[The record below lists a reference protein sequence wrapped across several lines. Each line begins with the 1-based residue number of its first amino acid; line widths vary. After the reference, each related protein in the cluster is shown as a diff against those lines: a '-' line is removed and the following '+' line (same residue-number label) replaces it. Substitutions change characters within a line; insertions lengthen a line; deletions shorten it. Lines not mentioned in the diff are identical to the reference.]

1 MTDAPISAGPMP
13 AYPTTAPAATESRR
27 SGTALV
33 RVSPPASWLRRLWPF
48 GRRDPLAYGI
58 GSHAL
63 GGRSAE
69 ALGWLRAGAD
79 ARHPVE
85 VGHNRLIVV
94 GALFTL
100 VFSTIAGRLVEI
112 TLISPTEPH
121 VSSVRKALPIE
132 RGEITDRNGVLLA
145 TSLGMISVYA
155 DPRKVLDPADAATQL
170 ARVLPDLNEA
180 TIRARLASARS
191 FVYVKRDLTPRQ
203 EYDVNRLGLPGIFF
217 QREDRRIYPQGA
229 IVSHV
234 LGFSDVDNHGLAG
247 IEKYMDERLRASE
260 TVQLSIDLRVQNI
273 ARQELGDS
281 VAKFH
286 ALGGAALVMDA
297 HSGELLAMVSLP
309 DFDPNE
315 PGAASDDARFNRA
328 TLGVYEMGSTF
339 KIFNTAMALETG
351 TTTLAGRYDATHP
364 IQIARFTI
372 TDYHAE
378 RRWLSVPEIF
388 MYSSN
393 IGSVRMALD
402 AGTPAQRAFL
412 DRLHMLTPLKIELPE
427 VGHPRIPMPWRPI
440 NTMTIAFGHGISVS
454 PLHLVAGTAA
464 VVNGGILVP
473 PTLVKREPGEPVP
486 GERVM
491 SLKTSESMRKLMRLV
506 VEQGTGKMAA
516 AAGYMVGGKTGTAE
530 KNGKGGYREKAL
542 LSNFAGAFPMDDPQY
557 VVFVMLDEPQ
567 GNKESYGFATAGWT
581 AAPAA
586 GHIIAR
592 IAPLLG
598 MMPEDEAA
606 LAHTMAVDL
615 HPGGPRVAAQ

>member
-1 MTDAPISAGPMP
+1 MTDAPMTDP
-13 AYPTTAPAATESRR
+13 ATTAPMSDRR
-27 SGTALV
+27 LGGTALV
-33 RVSPPASWLRRLWPF
+33 PVHPPVSWWRRLWPF
-48 GRRDPLAYGI
+48 GRRDRASHML
-58 GSHAL
+58 GSHSIGA
-63 GGRSAE
+63 RSAE
-69 ALGWLRAGAD
+69 ALDWLRADSD

-170 ARVLPDLNEA
+170 ARVLPDINEA
-180 TIRARLASARS
+180 TIRARLASTRS

-203 EYDVNRLGLPGIFF
+203 EYDVNRLGLPGIYF
-217 QREDRRIYPQGA
+217 QREDRRIYPQGR

-247 IEKYMDERLRASE
+247 IEKFMDERLRASE
-260 TVQLSIDLRVQNI
+260 TLQLSIDLRIQNV
-273 ARQELGDS
+273 ARQELADA
-281 VAKFH
+281 VQKFH
-286 ALGGAALVMDA
+286 ALGGAALVMDV
-297 HSGELLAMVSLP
+297 HTGELLAMVSLP

-339 KIFNTAMALETG
+339 KIFNTAMALDTG

-393 IGSVRMALD
+393 IGSVRMAMD
-402 AGTPAQRAFL
+402 AGTAAQRGFL

-427 VGHPRIPMPWRPI
+427 VGRPRIPMPWRPI

-473 PTLVKREPGEPVP
+473 PTLLRREPGDPAP
-486 GERVM
+486 GERVL
-491 SLKTSESMRKLMRLV
+491 SLKTSDSMRKLMRLV
-506 VEQGTGKMAA
+506 VEQGTGKMGAA
-516 AAGYMVGGKTGTAE
+516 PGYMVGGKTGTAE
-530 KNGKGGYREKAL
+530 KSGKGGYREKAL
-542 LSNFAGAFPMDDPQY
+542 LSNFAGAFPMNDPQY
-557 VVFVMLDEPQ
+557 VVFVMIDEPQ
-567 GNKESYGFATAGWT
+567 GTKDTYGFATAGWT

-586 GHIIAR
+586 GRIIGR

-598 MMPEDEAA
+598 LMPEDETA
-606 LAHTMAVDL
+606 LARSMAVDL